1 MPDPKLEAQFDEL
14 NNIYDELVAR
24 GLSCNQ
30 IIPEY
35 SRMSWTELCLRAI
48 EILANMGVEG

>member
-1 MPDPKLEAQFDEL
+1 MVDKKLEAQFDEL

-30 IIPEY
+30 IIPDY
-35 SRMSWTELCLRAI
+35 ARMSWTELCLRAI
-48 EILANMGVEG
+48 EILANIGIEG